1 MRKMPQQPTF
11 ISSELLLL
19 PKLSVLAFWK
29 LQVSIHMFGIFKLS
43 MRPKILKSSP
53 TKGPKC
59 CNNRARWTAKNIP
72 STCSSGPN
80 ELFELWQGGETPSGN
95 FWLGSSSSVKRWQ
108 IEDICSKYGL
118 YVWYIY
124 IYICIWFYS
133 MKFWMYIGLCLN
145 MNLRLSNTCICIY
158 IYISRD
164 LYVVCICCFMYS
176 QLIFYPKVYPIS
188 SIDKLDSD
196 HLFWSW
202 FGKSF
207 PLSILHVVCT
217 FGRVRWCFGN
227 FCNYDLGK

>member
-1 MRKMPQQPTF
+1 MFGRLVKNPSSTWALYKTFQMRKMPQQPTF

-19 PKLSVLAFWK
+19 PKLSILAFWK

-124 IYICIWFYS
+124 ICIWFYS

-158 IYISRD
+158 IYI
-164 LYVVCICCFMYS
+164 
-176 QLIFYPKVYPIS
+176 
-188 SIDKLDSD
+188 
-196 HLFWSW
+196 
-202 FGKSF
+202 
-207 PLSILHVVCT
+207 
-217 FGRVRWCFGN
+217 
-227 FCNYDLGK
+227 